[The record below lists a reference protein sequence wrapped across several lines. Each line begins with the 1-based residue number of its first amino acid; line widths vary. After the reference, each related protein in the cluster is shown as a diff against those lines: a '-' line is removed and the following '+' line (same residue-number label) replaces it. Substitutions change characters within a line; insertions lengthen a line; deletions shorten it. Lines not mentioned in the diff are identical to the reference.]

1 MESVLPVPALPAA
14 SVNPLLVSVMRLLVS
29 VVLAVGVK
37 LAIQVQPPSIA
48 VTADSVP
55 LAIVKSAL
63 VKPVTISLK
72 VIVTAELSP
81 AISAV
86 SATTMLAVGRSVSI
100 LIVGVVPAP
109 PVLPAASV

>member
-1 MESVLPVPALPAA
+1 
-14 SVNPLLVSVMRLLVS
+14 MRLLVS

-63 VKPVTISLK
+63 VKSLTTSLK

-81 AISAV
+81 AVSAV
-86 SATTMLAVGRSVSI
+86 SATKMLAVGRRVSM
-100 LIVGVVPAP
+100 LITGVLPAP
-109 PVLPAASV
+109 PLLPAASV